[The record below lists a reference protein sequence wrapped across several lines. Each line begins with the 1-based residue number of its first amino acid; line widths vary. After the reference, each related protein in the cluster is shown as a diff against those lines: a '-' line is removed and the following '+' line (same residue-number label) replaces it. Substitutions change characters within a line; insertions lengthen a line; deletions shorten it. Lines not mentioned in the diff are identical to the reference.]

1 MASNPRQPS
10 IATRSTPE
18 TKARF
23 EALAASRGKTVAA
36 LLGDVIDAVLERNPV
51 AAAAGASA
59 ATEEG
64 EGASGRMS
72 VRLRDGDRELLNVR
86 AGARGMKA
94 ASYLAMLIHAHVR
107 GRAPLPVAELNQLK
121 ASVGELSAIGRNLNQ
136 LARAA
141 NVGQVGD
148 AAVSQALDAVRRQV
162 AEVREHVAGLVRVN
176 LESWEAGES

>member
-1 MASNPRQPS
+1 MAATPTKPRQPS
-10 IATRSTPE
+10 IATRTTPE

-23 EALAASRGKTVAA
+23 EALAANRGKTVAV
-36 LLGDVIDAVLERNPV
+36 LLGEVIAAVLERNPV
-51 AAAAGASA
+51 VVAAAS
-59 ATEEG
+59 EEG
-64 EGASGRMS
+64 EGGSSRMS
-72 VRLRDGDRELLNVR
+72 VRLREGDRELLNVR
-86 AGARGMKA
+86 AGGRGMKA

-107 GRAPLPVAELNQLK
+107 GRAPLPAVELNQLK
-121 ASVGELSAIGRNLNQ
+121 AAVGELSAIGRNLNQ

-176 LESWEAGES
+176 LESWEAGDA